1 MGKDDV
7 REAVLDAAKVA
18 FRSRGY
24 MKTTMKGVAAAA
36 GVAPEVVTNYYN
48 SKDKLFDA
56 VLRLPFDPVGS
67 IPAIVAPGVDGLGE
81 RLVRVTL
88 DTFKDPDAREDLM
101 QLAKAGVS
109 SGKAVAGIRG
119 MIEEG
124 IVDRLAGVIGV
135 PDARLRAN
143 LITSYLL
150 GIAAGRYIVRME
162 PLASMSDDDIVRLVS
177 PTIQGWLTPTKPLPG
192 QSKDDSSTN
201 ESGPKAK
208 AVSSVSKATSGSASA
223 VKKSASK
230 QIHRAKPSGSNVQS
244 KSTAKKTDP
253 EKKPTPK
260 KATRTTTSK
269 TGTTRTHTS

>member
-1 MGKDDV
+1 MFWQATGVGKDDV

-24 MKTTMKGVAAAA
+24 MRTTMKGVAAAA

-56 VLRLPFDPVGS
+56 VIRLPFDPIGS
-67 IPAIVAPGVDGLGE
+67 IPTLVAPGVDGLGE

-101 QLAKAGVS
+101 ALAKAGVS
-109 SGKAVAGIRG
+109 SGKAVAGMRA

-150 GIAAGRYIVRME
+150 GIAATRYIVRVE
-162 PLASMSDDDIVRLVS
+162 PLASMSDDEVVKLVS
-177 PTIQGWLTPTKPLPG
+177 PTIQAWLTPTKPLPG
-192 QSKDDSSTN
+192 QLPSDN
-201 ESGPKAK
+201 GPQVKEA
-208 AVSSVSKATSGSASA
+208 ASATKSA
-223 VKKSASK
+223 VKSTTK
-230 QIHRAKPSGSNVQS
+230 RA
-244 KSTAKKTDP
+244 TAKSVSAA
-253 EKKPTPK
+253 K
-260 KATRTTTSK
+260 KAKSVTSSKPQAEKRATPAPAKRTTTSH
-269 TGTTRTHTS
+269 TETTRTNTD